1 MDFATRVGAYCW
13 IENEGS
19 VLLAHWSQTTA
30 DGGVYERWTLPGGGV
45 EWAES
50 LPQTAIREAR
60 EETGHEV
67 RLDHL
72 LTVFNFFVPQGQRL
86 VEGPPLHY
94 VQVVYA
100 ATVIGGQLTRERGGS
115 TNDVRWFTRDE
126 ISTLEVAPVVDA
138 MMVATA
144 AS

>member
-1 MDFATRVGAYCW
+1 M
-13 IENEGS
+13 
-19 VLLAHWSQTTA
+19 
-30 DGGVYERWTLPGGGV
+30 
-45 EWAES
+45 
-50 LPQTAIREAR
+50 
-60 EETGHEV
+60 
-67 RLDHL
+67 
-72 LTVFNFFVPQGQRL
+72 FNFFVPQGQRL